1 MEHGILRVSETATGK
16 TSATKASILLS
27 AKSETLMFGNAA
39 VSASEDLKTAI
50 ERIKQ
55 RDNTVDVETVSVNT
69 ESSTGV
75 FGKNSTAL
83 YTTALAT

>member
-39 VSASEDLKTAI
+39 VSASDDLKPAI
-50 ERIKQ
+50 ERIKTI
-55 RDNTVDVETVSVNT
+55 DNTVDVETVAVST
-69 ESSTGV
+69 DSSTGV

-83 YTTALAT
+83 YTIALVT